1 MHLIFVRTKICKIP
15 LNFGFL
21 PSSAS
26 VERTFSYYNKLLRE
40 ERECMEEKTI
50 EQVLYLYVNSKNK
63 KLFNLYYVIFS

>member
-1 MHLIFVRTKICKIP
+1 MPKLAKIA

-63 KLFNLYYVIFS
+63 TVQFILRDFS